1 MTTVQLPLIE
11 LSHVSCSA
19 PQPQG
24 QKAILNDI
32 SLTIMP
38 ARIVTIIGPNG
49 AGKTT
54 LLKLI
59 SRLIPPTTGT
69 ITRIEGLV
77 IGYMPQQL
85 AMNALMPLTV
95 ERLLQ
100 LAVPQPNRQIQTIV
114 RQTLEEVGALHLLH
128 QSIHA
133 LSGGERQRVMLARA
147 LMPSPDL
154 LVLDEPAQ
162 GVDVIG
168 QEDLYQLIACV
179 RDQRQCGIVLVSH
192 DLHTVMR
199 ASDEVICLNGHICCS
214 GHPDVVMQN
223 PLYQTLFQGKGLPEP
238 VITTYTHHHDHCHDQ
253 VCEGHHHD

>member
-1 MTTVQLPLIE
+1 MFSPLIS
-11 LSHVSCSA
+11 LNHVSYHSSQQEGKD
-19 PQPQG
+19 P
-24 QKAILNDI
+24 ILKGI
-32 SLTIMP
+32 SLDITSKK
-38 ARIVTIIGPNG
+38 IVTIIGPNG

-59 SRLIPPTTGT
+59 LKLITPTTGT
-69 ITRIEGLV
+69 IDYANDLR

-85 AMNALMPLTV
+85 TMNTLMPLTV

-100 LAVPQPNRQIQTIV
+100 LATPRPNKEIDGIIEEALV
-114 RQTLEEVGALHLLH
+114 EVGALHLLQQLVH
-128 QSIHA
+128 L

-147 LMPSPDL
+147 LIPDPNL

-168 QEDLYQLIACV
+168 QEDLYQLIAKI
-179 RDQRQCGIVLVSH
+179 RDQRHCGIVLVSH

-214 GHPDVVMQN
+214 GHPDAVMRH
-223 PLYQTLFQGKGLPEP
+223 PSYQILFQGRTLAEP
-238 VITTYTHHHDHCHDQ
+238 VITTYTHDHDHCHDH
-253 VCEGHHHD
+253 VCEGHHHG